1 MSKQMIQALPE
12 PFCAMIL
19 VLALFQSSLACQ
31 AGDPAQGPAPSPD
44 ASKIQ
49 DVGSATQPMPR
60 TSGAEMAEEE
70 SPQAWWTAMVAEPLR
85 NTMAA
90 KSIGLDEVL
99 VATLQYSSQVKVFS
113 ELPLIRETAIVEA
126 DAEFDWTRYLE
137 TRWDD
142 LNDPVGS
149 SLTVGGG
156 GERYDNE
163 YWTAR
168 AGIRRNNRV
177 GGEFD
182 IGQSI
187 GWQETNSNFFVPNPQ
202 GTSRLIL
209 SYRQPLKRGGGRV
222 YNESLTCLAK
232 VDKRIADDEFRRQ
245 LQTHLLEVTRAYWAL
260 YLERGVLFQKMNSYE
275 RAKEIFAI
283 LERRSTI
290 DAQQTQIESARASV
304 TRRYSEL
311 FRARMAVKNAESRLR
326 ALVNDPA
333 LGDFEQVELI
343 PTDQPTHVVFN
354 AEMQETM
361 AMAVQNRPEILQAM
375 QQIKAGSIR
384 LNMSRHEMLPILDLI
399 TEAYVAGLEGDG
411 SIGKAWE
418 EQFHTGTPS
427 YSIGLNYEVPL
438 GNRAANARNTRR
450 GLELRQLKHQYQ
462 TTLETVKLEVEV
474 AVREVDSSSQEMFA
488 KAEAM
493 QARAAQLDS
502 MTKRWQQLPG
512 EDVTA
517 SLALENL
524 LTAQERLAE
533 AEFEYLQSELTY
545 NLSLM
550 NIKRASGT
558 LLRSEGIVIG
568 QGRECDLPTQVL
580 EKVGY
585 EN

>member
-1 MSKQMIQALPE
+1 MNQMFQRLLPSI
-12 PFCAMIL
+12 AMIL
-19 VLALFQSSLACQ
+19 ILSQTSFACQ
-31 AGDPAQGPAPSPD
+31 VENEQPVQPSNFDQALLHQGELNAAASPGTP
-44 ASKIQ
+44 
-49 DVGSATQPMPR
+49 GSQL
-60 TSGAEMAEEE
+60 AEVD
-70 SPQAWWTAMVAEPLR
+70 SPTAWWSEMVSKPLR
-85 NTMAA
+85 NTEIP
-90 KSIGLDEVL
+90 KPIGLDDVL

-113 ELPLIRETAIVEA
+113 ELPLIRETAIIEA

-142 LNDPVGS
+142 LSDPVGS

-156 GERYDNE
+156 GDRYEND
-163 YWTAR
+163 YWTGR
-168 AGIRRNNRV
+168 AGLRRQNRI
-177 GGEFD
+177 GGEID
-182 IGQSI
+182 ISQGI
-187 GWQETNSNFFVPNPQ
+187 GWQQTNSNFFVPNPQ
-202 GTSRLIL
+202 GTARLIL
-209 SYRQPLKRGGGRV
+209 SYRQPLRRGGGRV

-232 VDKRIADDEFRRQ
+232 VDQRIADDEFHRQ
-245 LQTHLLEVTRAYWAL
+245 LQSHLLEVTRAYWAL

-275 RAKEIFAI
+275 RAKEIFTI

-290 DAQQTQIESARASV
+290 DAQQTQIASARASV

-333 LGDFEQVELI
+333 LGDFQQVELI
-343 PTDQPTHVVFN
+343 PVDQPTHEVFN
-354 AEMQETM
+354 VEMQETM
-361 AMAVQNRPEILQAM
+361 AMAIQNRPEVLQAM

-384 LNMSRHEMLPILDLI
+384 LNMSRNEMLPILDLI
-399 TEAYVAGLEGDG
+399 TEAYIAGLEGDG

-418 EQFHTGTPS
+418 EQFHTGSPS
-427 YSIGLNYEVPL
+427 YSVGVNYEVPFR
-438 GNRAANARNTRR
+438 NRAAIARNTRR
-450 GLELRQLKHQYQ
+450 GLELRQLKQQYQ

-502 MTKRWQQLPG
+502 MAKRWQQLPG
-512 EDVTA
+512 EEVTA

-568 QGRECDLPTQVL
+568 QGCECDLPTQVL
-580 EKVGY
+580 SKIAQ
-585 EN
+585 

>member
-1 MSKQMIQALPE
+1 M
-12 PFCAMIL
+12 
-19 VLALFQSSLACQ
+19 
-31 AGDPAQGPAPSPD
+31 
-44 ASKIQ
+44 
-49 DVGSATQPMPR
+49 
-60 TSGAEMAEEE
+60 
-70 SPQAWWTAMVAEPLR
+70 
-85 NTMAA
+85 
-90 KSIGLDEVL
+90 
-99 VATLQYSSQVKVFS
+99 
-113 ELPLIRETAIVEA
+113 
-126 DAEFDWTRYLE
+126 E

-142 LNDPVGS
+142 LSDPVGS

-156 GERYDNE
+156 GDRYENE
-163 YWTAR
+163 YWTGR
-168 AGIRRNNRV
+168 AGVRRRNRV
-177 GGEFD
+177 GGEIDFN
-182 IGQSI
+182 QSI
-187 GWQETNSNFFVPNPQ
+187 GHQETNSTFFVPNPQ
-202 GTSRLIL
+202 GTARLIL
-209 SYRQPLKRGGGRV
+209 SYRQPLRRGAGRV

-232 VDKRIADDEFRRQ
+232 LDKRIADDEFRRQ

-275 RAKEIFAI
+275 RAKEIFNI

-290 DAQQTQIESARASV
+290 DAQQSQIASAKASV

-326 ALVNDPA
+326 ALVNDPG

-343 PTDQPTHVVFN
+343 PVDQPTHIVFN
-354 AEMQETM
+354 ADMQETM
-361 AMAVQNRPEILQAM
+361 GMAIQNRPEILQAM

-384 LNMSRHEMLPILDLI
+384 LNMSRNEMLPILDLI
-399 TEAYVAGLEGDG
+399 TEGYLAGLEGNG

-418 EQFHTGTPS
+418 EQFNTGEPS
-427 YSIGLNYEVPL
+427 YSVGVNYEMPFR
-438 GNRAANARNTRR
+438 NRAAAARNTRR
-450 GLELRQLKHQYQ
+450 RLELRQLKNQYQ

-524 LTAQERLAE
+524 LAAQERLAE

-558 LLRSEGIVIG
+558 LLRSEGVNIG
-568 QGRECDLPTQVL
+568 KTCECNLPTQIL
-580 EKVGY
+580 SKNGQSTCDG
-585 EN
+585 NCGN